1 MTQAT
6 TTQITDIGTVIVHV
20 TDQDRAIAFY
30 VGKLGFEKRLDV
42 PYGQSERWVEVGPA
56 GAATT
61 IALPPPHADQPVGI
75 EVSFNTPDAQAL
87 HAELTARG
95 IDCDEVLHFGE
106 PVPPM
111 FLFRASDG
119 TQFRVVERR

>member
-1 MTQAT
+1 MTDTTAT
-6 TTQITDIGTVIVHV
+6 RITDIGAVIVHAS
-20 TDQDRAIAFY
+20 DQDRAIDFY

-42 PYGQSERWVEVGPA
+42 PFGQGERWVEVGLP

-61 IALPPPHADQPVGI
+61 IALPPHGGEGV
-75 EVSFNTPDAQAL
+75 EVSLNTPDAAAL

-95 IDCDEVLHFGE
+95 VDCDEVLRFGD

-111 FLFRASDG
+111 FLFRDPDG
-119 TQFRVVERR
+119 KQFRVVERR